1 MRRSSADISNV
12 RTRRTLYL
20 SIVRPVFGYPSQIW
34 CPQSIG
40 LVKRAERAKRRAS
53 KFMLNLLFLC
63 DERLIALDLMP
74 LSYWH
79 EYMDLVFILK
89 AIKGMVNI
97 SQDILPKPLIPMRI
111 TRSSSSNCLSFRP
124 QKCRTNTFQR
134 SYFSRVTRVWNCL
147 QTDLR
152 QPNTLLSTFERLL
165 REYYSKALGPVVSK
179 AFSLNGGYVENLRQL
194 FYIARTNKVNIFNR
208 RRTIIC

>member
-20 SIVRPVFGYPSQIW
+20 SIVRPVLGYPSQIW

-63 DERLIALDLMP
+63 DVSYRERLIALDLMP

-79 EYMDLVFILK
+79 EYMDLVFFKKNIK

-97 SQDILPKPLIPMRI
+97 SQDVLPKPLIPMRI
-111 TRSSSSNCLSFRP
+111 TRSSSSNCLSFHP

-134 SYFSRVTRVWNCL
+134 SYFSRVKRVWNCL

-179 AFSLNGGYVENLRQL
+179 AFSLNGGYVEKTAFLHCK
-194 FYIARTNKVNIFNR
+194 NKQGKYF
-208 RRTIIC
+208 